1 MIDRILRKKKLGEK
15 LTYIFIC
22 GVGLQLLLF
31 VLFLL
36 IFYHFNLKT
45 NFERERESVLNEIC
59 QSLEQEIQYV
69 DNTSISILCND
80 DVRNYLSQPDHT
92 AYYSEIAKKSL
103 YQYIYRDQYIES
115 IYLIRCDNEY
125 VSINYTGMDA
135 TRRLKLSSEWIK
147 TMSELRGKSLVGL
160 NGSGAIFT
168 SQNHH
173 VLSYMR
179 AVFDINTQ
187 KQIGYMIINVSMEFF
202 NHRFKTLNDD
212 NLIFIGALDLDHG
225 EYVAAYKKNQVS
237 AFNYSKEFQ
246 KPLENWNISIV
257 YITEM
262 ELWNSLS
269 KSLIVYIL
277 LFFII
282 MLITLM
288 LFSSYISATVTGPI
302 ATLANSMRKVKEGK
316 LYRVSLKTADDEIG
330 ELKDTYNEMLIEMNR
345 LIDTLVNE
353 EKEKN
358 QLELRILQEQ
368 INPHFLYNTLA
379 NIEYEALKNQDMKT
393 YQQLQIL
400 SRFYRN
406 VLSDGSQIIT
416 IEREVQI
423 AKDYLELQKMRFGDL
438 FEAEFIVADEV
449 KQFYIPKLI
458 LQPLVENSLLH
469 GIYPSG
475 EKGIISVEIRQD
487 HKNMVITL
495 NDSGIGIDIDK
506 VKKLLT
512 EKEKQE
518 HFGLKGTLDRLHYY
532 YNIDDFYTIESEAGE
547 YTRIIIT
554 IPIRPGGDNE

>member
-1 MIDRILRKKKLGEK
+1 MTPE
-15 LTYIFIC
+15 
-22 GVGLQLLLF
+22 
-31 VLFLL
+31 
-36 IFYHFNLKT
+36 
-45 NFERERESVLNEIC
+45 
-59 QSLEQEIQYV
+59 
-69 DNTSISILCND
+69 
-80 DVRNYLSQPDHT
+80 P
-92 AYYSEIAKKSL
+92 SL
-103 YQYIYRDQYIES
+103 YQYIYMDQYIES

-135 TRRLKLSSEWIK
+135 TRRLELSPEWIK

-246 KPLENWNISIV
+246 KPLENWNINIV

-302 ATLANSMRKVKEGK
+302 AALANSMKKVKEGK

-379 NIEYEALKNQDMKT
+379 NIEYEAMKNQDMKT

-495 NDSGIGIDIDK
+495 NDSGIGINIDK